1 MKRLVVLFVAVVL
14 TFAMSS
20 CKKNGASTPSDAVK
34 AYYEYL
40 QKGDFKSALQNC
52 SYEYNKEMTAEEKE
66 TSDAMLEMTANKI
79 EESMKE
85 KGGMA
90 SFEILSENVEGETA
104 EVEVKTVYGN
114 GEEETVTESAIKSGD
129 VWFVK

>member
-1 MKRLVVLFVAVVL
+1 MKKLVILLAAVVL
-14 TFAMSS
+14 TFAMTS
-20 CKKNGASTPSDAVK
+20 CKKNGAATPSDAVK
-34 AYYEYL
+34 AYYEYM
-40 QKGDFKSALQNC
+40 QKGDFKSALQKC
-52 SYEYNKEMTAEEKE
+52 SYDYNKEMTAEEKE
-66 TSDAMLEMTANKI
+66 TSDAMLEMTAGKI

-90 SFEILSENVEGETA
+90 SFEILSENTEGDNA

-114 GEEETVTESAIKSGD
+114 GEEETETVYAVKSGD